1 MEAQCARIP
10 RSVTQDHYTQLWRT
24 RFIDGSNGRRMGR
37 TIPVCAASFDEVP
50 CFFKAQSQIVIICRL
65 AS

>member
-1 MEAQCARIP
+1 MEAQCARIS
-10 RSVTQDHYTQLWRT
+10 RSVAQDHYTQLWRAC
-24 RFIDGSNGRRMGR
+24 FIDGSNCRRMCR
-37 TIPVCAASFDEVP
+37 TVPIGAASFDEVP